1 MKSEV
6 TELLGIKYPIIQ
18 GGMAWVAEHNL
29 AAAVSNAG
37 GFGIIG
43 AANAPAEWVRDE
55 IRKAKELTDKP
66 FGVNVML
73 LSQHADEVA
82 QAVAEEGVKAVTTGA
97 GSPEKY
103 MKMWKEAGILVI
115 PVVAS
120 VALARRMERVGADAL
135 VAEGMESGGHI
146 GAQTTMT
153 LVPQPEASPMAEDL
167 QQQGCL
173 EQMPFRWGH
182 VLSFQK
188 NPLFTKLIK
197 NVC

>member
-103 MKMWKEAGILVI
+103 TGYDPERDVENTPDSVFCSHGAGYPVKWNEA
-115 PVVAS
+115 PAQ
-120 VALARRMERVGADAL
+120 M
-135 VAEGMESGGHI
+135 HI
-146 GAQTTMT
+146 Q
-153 LVPQPEASPMAEDL
+153 L
-167 QQQGCL
+167 
-173 EQMPFRWGH
+173 
-182 VLSFQK
+182 K
-188 NPLFTKLIK
+188 
-197 NVC
+197 